1 MQEVLKI
8 GIDQVQHAI
17 VDSATGYSHWTH
29 KRLEEMEETCS
40 HGVLCQDQAIP
51 GVTHFSDST

>member
-17 VDSATGYSHWTH
+17 VDSVTGYSHRAH

-40 HGVLCQDQAIP
+40 HGVLCQDQAIL
-51 GVTHFSDST
+51 GVTHLPDST